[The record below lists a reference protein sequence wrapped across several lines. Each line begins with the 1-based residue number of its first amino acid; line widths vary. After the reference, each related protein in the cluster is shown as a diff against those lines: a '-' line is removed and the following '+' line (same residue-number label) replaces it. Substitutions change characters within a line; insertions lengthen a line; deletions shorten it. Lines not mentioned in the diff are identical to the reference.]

1 MIIVQLDKLG
11 YFTGSY
17 AKIGSIPNGVKVDS
31 LPTDLSNYKTTC
43 WKYGEYEVEVEVEV
57 PVQGEP
63 IQVPVIDEE
72 TGEQVVDENGEL
84 VFETQDGEITMET
97 EIVKETRI
105 GWIFDE
111 VKHKALL
118 KEIEDVEPVKTQE
131 EINAELMAKNEE
143 LEATLDMVLTEII
156 PSIAGM
162 LA

>member
-1 MIIVQLDKLG
+1 MITVQLDELG

-17 AKIGSIPNGVKVDS
+17 AKIGSIPNGVKVTS
-31 LPTDLSNYKTTC
+31 LPTDLSNHKTTC
-43 WKYGEYEVEVEVEV
+43 WKYGEYEVEVE
-57 PVQGEP
+57 
-63 IQVPVIDEE
+63 IPVIKEE
-72 TGEQVVDENGEL
+72 
-84 VFETQDGEITMET
+84 DGEEVTTTET
-97 EIVKETRI
+97 VKETRI

-118 KEIEDVEPVKTQE
+118 KEIESAQPVKTQE